1 MKVFEFMLDHLVS
14 VAKMSAA
21 VLLAIVILGVV
32 FSSNLR
38 SWSTL
43 RMALEVFLQLVV
55 VFWFLGMLVA
65 VAFLLPLWLIG
76 RI

>member
-1 MKVFEFMLDHLVS
+1 MKILEFMLNYLVS

-38 SWSTL
+38 SWGTV

-55 VFWFLGMLVA
+55 VFWFLGMVVA